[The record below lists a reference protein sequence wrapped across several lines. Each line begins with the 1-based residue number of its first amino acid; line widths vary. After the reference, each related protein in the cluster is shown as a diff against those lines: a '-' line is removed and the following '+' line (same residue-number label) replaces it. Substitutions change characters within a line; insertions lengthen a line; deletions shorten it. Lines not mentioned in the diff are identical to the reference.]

1 MADNQP
7 CCDYYDRGHA
17 VTCQFFNHRRP
28 PENLAKALVAFQAE
42 MPTVPK
48 DKTANMGTYSYKY
61 ADLASLKHAVT
72 PLLTKHGLAFN
83 VSSRRTETG
92 YEAVGQ
98 LVHTSGE
105 MMEAALPIFGRLQEM
120 GGALT
125 YASRYLFGML
135 TGVVTEDDDDGQR
148 AAKAEP
154 TANKD
159 WGVIADTAEMMTQVD
174 DVKHLWTQEGVA
186 KAPKAIQERIKA
198 HVASLKAEAGA

>member
-1 MADNQP
+1 M
-7 CCDYYDRGHA
+7 
-17 VTCQFFNHRRP
+17 
-28 PENLAKALVAFQAE
+28 ENLAKALVAFQKE
-42 MPTVPK
+42 MPTVAK

-61 ADLASLKHAVT
+61 ADLASLKHQVT
-72 PLLTKHGLAFN
+72 PLLTNHGLAFN

-125 YASRYLFGML
+125 YAHRYLYGML

-148 AAKAEP
+148 AAQAEP

-159 WGVIADTAEMMTQVD
+159 WEAIADTAEMMTSLD
-174 DVKHLWTQEGVA
+174 DVQALWKQEDVSH
-186 KAPKAIQERIKA
+186 APKAIQDRIKA
-198 HVASLKAEAGA
+198 HGDKLQAESA

>member
-1 MADNQP
+1 M
-7 CCDYYDRGHA
+7 
-17 VTCQFFNHRRP
+17 
-28 PENLAKALVAFQAE
+28 ENLAKALVAFQKE
-42 MPTVPK
+42 MPTVAK

-61 ADLASLKHAVT
+61 ADLASLKHQVT
-72 PLLTKHGLAFN
+72 PLLVKHGLAFN

-98 LVHTSGE
+98 LLHTSGE

-125 YASRYLFGML
+125 YAHRYLYGML
-135 TGVVTEDDDDGQR
+135 TGVTTEEDDDGKR

-159 WGVIADTAEMMTQVD
+159 WDAICDTVESLSDLDAIKEI
-174 DVKHLWTQEGVA
+174 WTQESVA
-186 KAPKAIQERIKA
+186 KAPKFAQDRIKKHA
-198 HVASLKAEAGA
+198 DSLKGEQP

>member
-1 MADNQP
+1 MK
-7 CCDYYDRGHA
+7 
-17 VTCQFFNHRRP
+17 
-28 PENLAKALVAFQAE
+28 ELAAALVAFQAD
-42 MPTVPK
+42 MPTVAK

-61 ADLASLKHAVT
+61 ADLASLKHQVT
-72 PLLTKHGLAFN
+72 PLLAKHGLAFN

-125 YASRYLFGML
+125 YAQRYLYGML
-135 TGVVTEDDDDGQR
+135 TGVVTEDDDDGRR

-154 TANKD
+154 TANVD
-159 WGVIADTAEMMTQVD
+159 WDAVADTAESLTD
-174 DVKHLWTQEGVA
+174 LDELKRFWTEQGLA
-186 KAPKAIQERIKA
+186 KAPKYAQDRVKA
-198 HVASLKAEAGA
+198 HSASLKAGDGA

>member
-1 MADNQP
+1 M
-7 CCDYYDRGHA
+7 
-17 VTCQFFNHRRP
+17 
-28 PENLAKALVAFQAE
+28 ENLAKALVAFQKE
-42 MPTVPK
+42 MPTVAK

-61 ADLASLKHAVT
+61 ADLASLKHQVT
-72 PLLTKHGLAFN
+72 PLLVKHGLAFN

-105 MMEAALPIFGRLQEM
+105 MMEASLPIFGRLQEM

-125 YASRYLFGML
+125 YAHRYLYGML
-135 TGVVTEDDDDGQR
+135 TGVTTEEDDDGRR

-159 WGVIADTAEMMTQVD
+159 WDAVADTAESLSDPDEVRA
-174 DVKHLWTQEGVA
+174 LWTAEQVA
-186 KAPKAIQERIKA
+186 KAPKYVQDRVKA
-198 HVASLKAEAGA
+198 HADTLKGEGA